1 MNGVSTADRPVTV
14 FSVDDHPMLRE
25 GIASVLRAHPGLRL
39 VGEAEDGAGAV
50 EGYAR
55 LRPDVT
61 LMDLQMPG
69 MDGLEATRAICER
82 FPKARIVI
90 LTTYSGDARIVRALK
105 AGAVGY
111 LLKNT
116 LRTELVETILA
127 VHAGRR
133 RLSPEVATG
142 VAEHLAGTSL
152 SDREIEVLKQVALGR
167 SNKVIAAKLALS
179 DETVKAYLK
188 RVFEKLGAADRTQAV
203 MVAIQRGFIS
213 VD

>member
-1 MNGVSTADRPVTV
+1 V
-14 FSVDDHPMLRE
+14 
-25 GIASVLRAHPGLRL
+25 
-39 VGEAEDGAGAV
+39 
-50 EGYAR
+50 
-55 LRPDVT
+55 
-61 LMDLQMPG
+61 
-69 MDGLEATRAICER
+69 
-82 FPKARIVI
+82 
-90 LTTYSGDARIVRALK
+90 
-105 AGAVGY
+105 
-111 LLKNT
+111 
-116 LRTELVETILA
+116 A

>member
-1 MNGVSTADRPVTV
+1 MNSASASTSPVTV
-14 FSVDDHPMLRE
+14 FCVDDHPMLRE
-25 GIASVLRAHPGLRL
+25 GIASVLRAHPGLQL
-39 VGEAEDGAGAV
+39 IGEAEDGAGAV
-50 EGYAR
+50 EGYER

-90 LTTYSGDARIVRALK
+90 LTTYTGDARIVRALK

-127 VHAGRR
+127 AHAGRR

-142 VAEHLAGTSL
+142 VADHLAGNSL
-152 SDREIEVLKQVALGR
+152 SDREIEVLKQVSLGR
-167 SNKVIAAKLALS
+167 SNKAIAAELAVS

-188 RVFEKLGAADRTQAV
+188 RVFEKLGASDRTQAV
-203 MVAIQRGFIS
+203 MLAMQRGFIS
-213 VD
+213 ME